1 MATTVRALRVPLEDL
16 MNHAVFLL
24 AAPIPNGGIEQQ
36 IPALVAQAGP
46 VVKGVLILTLLLSVY
61 SWALIFQKM
70 LAFRKSRRALR
81 DAPLLI
87 AQPGGIG
94 DVGLAHSRLRGT
106 PWGSLLAAAYAE
118 AFGKNLPGEA
128 FVTSGGEAS
137 RDDYFER
144 MHRAL
149 DRASVLERDRFERGI
164 LSLGT
169 VANVSPFLGLFGTV
183 WGIMNSFLS
192 IGIKETASIAAVGP
206 GIAEALVAT
215 AAGLAAAIPAA
226 VAYNHFLGR
235 LRALEGDLEAVSG
248 LILDKV
254 RYGEKTTSEAKR
266 VSYSL

>member
-1 MATTVRALRVPLEDL
+1 MD
-16 MNHAVFLL
+16 HAVFLL
-24 AAPIPNGGIEQQ
+24 AASIPGGGIEQQ

-46 VVKGVLILTLLLSVY
+46 VVKGVMLLTLLLSVY

-70 LAFRKSRRALR
+70 LAFRKARRALR
-81 DAPLLI
+81 EATLLM

-94 DVGLAHSRLRGT
+94 DVGIAHARLRGS

-118 AFGKNLPGEA
+118 AFGKNLPGES
-128 FVTSGGEAS
+128 FIPSGGEGS
-137 RDDYFER
+137 REDYLER

-149 DRASVLERDRFERGI
+149 DRAATAERDRFERGV

-192 IGIKETASIAAVGP
+192 IGLKETSSIAAVGP
-206 GIAEALVAT
+206 GIAEALIAT

-226 VAYNHFLGR
+226 VAYNHFLAR
-235 LRALEGDLEAVSG
+235 LRAMEGDLESLSG
-248 LILDKV
+248 LILDKA
-254 RYGEKTTSEAKR
+254 RYGEKAAGEAKR